1 MMGNKVEHIKE
12 ITSDEVRDHLK
23 MVLQRVEGK
32 GKPIVGFA
40 IIVSSEEGCYDE
52 IAGSAPLVIAAIE
65 MVKIKF
71 ILHGQA
77 VGGENDDESRL
88 N

>member
-1 MMGNKVEHIKE
+1 MGNKVEHIKE
-12 ITSDEVRDHLK
+12 ITSDEVTEALARL
-23 MVLQRVEGK
+23 LQRVEEK
-32 GKPIVGFA
+32 GVPIEGFA
-40 IIVSSEEGCYDE
+40 LILTSEEGYHDNL
-52 IAGSAPLVIAAIE
+52 AGSEPLIIAAIE
-65 MVKIKF
+65 LAKLKF